1 MFMYLRF
8 IYILQIAVQ
17 PIMAKGKYQADF
29 DLQVNTLSP
38 GDTFVTRILGLAMV
52 SDGSL
57 VLIDC
62 KNKSIKVFK
71 PDWYEDVIRHDLDDE
86 PTGITS
92 NGADEIVVTFAHK
105 LEVRRFKI
113 GKEHLIVPLK
123 CFKVNEKPFSIS
135 FSKNTL
141 AIEIGEG
148 SYGSIILTDL
158 EGHQLHKI
166 SGNRRHFGMFTGN
179 TIRLAHDHD
188 AKCLYVV
195 DISNDCVNCVDYEGN
210 IKWKINIKGPRDII
224 VNGDS
229 LFVASK
235 TENAIFQIDKGTGK
249 HSSLLTSNDQ
259 IIQPRFIACQQ
270 SREKLAVEVG
280 GHVVNMYMCK
290 IN

>member
-1 MFMYLRF
+1 
-8 IYILQIAVQ
+8 
-17 PIMAKGKYQADF
+17 MAKRTYKADF
-29 DLQVNTLSP
+29 DLHVNTLSP
-38 GDTFVTRILGLAMV
+38 GDAYVTRILGLSMV

-57 VLIDC
+57 VLVDC

-71 PDWYEDVIRHDLDDE
+71 PDWYEDVFKHALDDE

-113 GKEHLIVPLK
+113 SEKLIVPLK
-123 CFKVNEKPFSIS
+123 CFKVKEKPFSIS

-141 AIEIGEG
+141 AIEMGEG
-148 SYGSIILTDL
+148 SNGSIILTDL
-158 EGHQLHKI
+158 DGHQLEKI
-166 SGNRRHFGMFTGN
+166 SGSRRHFGMFTGN

-188 AKCLYVV
+188 AACLYVV
-195 DISNDCVNCVDYEGN
+195 DISNECVNCVDYAGN
-210 IKWKINIKGPRDII
+210 IKWKTNIKGPRGIV

-280 GHVVNMYMCK
+280 GNVVNMYICN

>member
-1 MFMYLRF
+1 
-8 IYILQIAVQ
+8 
-17 PIMAKGKYQADF
+17 MAKWIYKTDF

-71 PDWYEDVIRHDLDDE
+71 PKWYETVIRHDLDEE
-86 PTGITS
+86 PTGIAS
-92 NGADEIVVTFAHK
+92 NGADEIIVTFAHK
-105 LEVRRFKI
+105 LEVRRYKI
-113 GKEHLIVPLK
+113 GSEKLIVPLK

-148 SYGSIILTDL
+148 SNGSIIVTDMDGDQL
-158 EGHQLHKI
+158 EKI
-166 SGNRRHFGMFTGN
+166 SGNRRHFGMFIGN

-188 AKCLYVV
+188 AGCLYVV
-195 DISNDCVNCVDYEGN
+195 DISKEYVNCVDYEGN
-210 IKWKINIKGPRDII
+210 IRWQTNIKGPRGI
-224 VNGDS
+224 VINGDS

-235 TENAIFQIDKGTGK
+235 TENVIFQIDRGTGK
-249 HSSLLTSNDQ
+249 YSTLLTSNDR

-270 SREKLAVEVG
+270 SKEKLAVEVG
-280 GHVVNMYMCK
+280 GNVVNMYKCK
-290 IN
+290 TN